1 MENKK
6 SLLNATSVDI
16 IPNLSIRIP
25 TVGEILEDED
35 KYYGIE
41 SSLTATPFQ
50 YMVQLD
56 DMGIDYTTINEWQLF
71 RILFINYSNRELAY
85 KLKLKE
91 LEREIKKHDIQSDSY
106 IQCQKE
112 IYLLNNCIQE
122 SEYSF
127 NLVFKSLHLTSE
139 IQGQLVGF
147 NEYKCNDSEDIVL
160 YNPATHVEINQLI
173 YNDLAET
180 IRKINLFEKVKSKP
194 GNESARKYLL
204 EKERKKQKRNAKKP
218 KEPYLEKLVIALVNT
233 SEFPYTYETCMDLS
247 IYKFNQSFKQIQ
259 QKIIFDNTMIGVYAG
274 TVDTSKMTNKD
285 ALSWISSK

>member
-16 IPNLSIRIP
+16 VPNLSIRIP
-25 TVGEILEDED
+25 TVGEILEDEY
-35 KYYGIE
+35 KYYEIV
-41 SSLTATPFQ
+41 SSLTASPFQ

-56 DMGIDYTTINEWQLF
+56 DMGIDYTKITDYQLF
-71 RILFINYSNRELAY
+71 MMLFPMYA
-85 KLKLKE
+85 K
-91 LEREIKKHDIQSDSY
+91 SDLSLLFSDLDTSDFG
-106 IQCQKE
+106 
-112 IYLLNNCIQE
+112 IY
-122 SEYSF
+122 
-127 NLVFKSLHLTSE
+127 
-139 IQGQLVGF
+139 
-147 NEYKCNDSEDIVL
+147 
-160 YNPATHVEINQLI
+160 INQQDNSQVIYSPNNNIIIDELI
-173 YNDLAET
+173 YNDLADT

-233 SEFPYTYETCMDLS
+233 SEFPYNYETCMDLS

-259 QKIIFDNTMIGVYAG
+259 QKITFDNTMIGVYAG

>member
-6 SLLNATSVDI
+6 SLLNATSVEI
-16 IPNLSIRIP
+16 VPNLSLRIP

-35 KYYGIE
+35 KYYGIV

-56 DMGIDYTTINEWQLF
+56 DMGIDFTTITDYQLF
-71 RILFINYSNRELAY
+71 MMLFPMYA
-85 KLKLKE
+85 K
-91 LEREIKKHDIQSDSY
+91 SDLSLLFGDLDTSDFG
-106 IQCQKE
+106 
-112 IYLLNNCIQE
+112 IY
-122 SEYSF
+122 
-127 NLVFKSLHLTSE
+127 
-139 IQGQLVGF
+139 
-147 NEYKCNDSEDIVL
+147 
-160 YNPATHVEINQLI
+160 INQQDNSQVIYSPNNNIIIDELI
-173 YNDLAET
+173 YNDLADT

-233 SEFPYTYETCMDLS
+233 SEFPYNYETCMDLS

-259 QKIIFDNTMIGVYAG
+259 QKITFDNTMIGVYAG

>member
-16 IPNLSIRIP
+16 VPNLSIRIP

-35 KYYGIE
+35 KYYEIV

-56 DMGIDYTTINEWQLF
+56 DMGIDYTQITDYQLF
-71 RILFINYSNRELAY
+71 MMLFPVYA
-85 KLKLKE
+85 K
-91 LEREIKKHDIQSDSY
+91 SDLSLLFSDLDTSDFG
-106 IQCQKE
+106 
-112 IYLLNNCIQE
+112 IY
-122 SEYSF
+122 
-127 NLVFKSLHLTSE
+127 
-139 IQGQLVGF
+139 
-147 NEYKCNDSEDIVL
+147 
-160 YNPATHVEINQLI
+160 INQEDNSQVIYSPNNNIIIDELI
-173 YNDLAET
+173 YNDLADT

-233 SEFPYTYETCMDLS
+233 SEFPYNYETCMDLS

-259 QKIIFDNTMIGVYAG
+259 QKITFDNTMIGVYAG